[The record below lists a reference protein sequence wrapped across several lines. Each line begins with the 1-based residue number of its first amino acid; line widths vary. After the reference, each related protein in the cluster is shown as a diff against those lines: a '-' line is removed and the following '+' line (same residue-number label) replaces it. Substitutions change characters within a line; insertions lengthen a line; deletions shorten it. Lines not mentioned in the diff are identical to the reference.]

1 MVNILQC
8 NGDLALLQTLCT
20 LLVVEQTLRALL
32 IDIVMF
38 CADNLVEQTVQT
50 PVDILTPC
58 EAHCQLDNDS
68 EPGDLRNLALAF
80 CGGNWTSVVLVS

>member
-1 MVNILQC
+1 MIL
-8 NGDLALLQTLCT
+8 LLSQTLCT
-20 LLVVEQTLRALL
+20 LLIFEQTLHALF
-32 IDIVMF
+32 IDSAIF

-68 EPGDLRNLALAF
+68 EPGDLCNLAIVV
-80 CGGNWTSVVLVS
+80 CGGNWTSFVLVS